1 MKKYSNTRATLAI
14 AKASFRSILRSP
26 SAVVFSLA
34 FPLIFIVVFANIGG
48 SGVKVD
54 VGVAKGTDTLSPIYQ
69 ALKRS
74 SVINLETNVSSDDM
88 KKDLSKGSLD
98 AIIEIKKNAS
108 SSQGTT
114 SPSEGITIYPPLS
127 AQGNTKWPEK
137 FVSPY
142 TVTVQ
147 YTSSSQKGGILKSVL
162 SSSLMQINAEFA
174 KKIGLLTLPQVA
186 ELNETTVTGREYKYI
201 DFILPGQLGFS
212 LLSSGVFGTAF
223 VFLSLRLTLVIKRFF
238 ATPVKRYSIVLGEA
252 LARLTFSLLGAL
264 FILMVGHFAFGFT
277 LIHGVVTVLNMLVLS
292 AIGLIIFM
300 GFGFTISGIAKNEST
315 VPPLSNIITLPQ
327 FLLSGT
333 FFSVTAFPKWLQYVS
348 NALPLTHLNNAM
360 RKVAFEGAGLG
371 DVSHQ
376 LFILLLWGIG
386 VYAVAV
392 KTFKWE

>member
-1 MKKYSNTRATLAI
+1 MNQKYNNTRATLAI

-48 SGVKVD
+48 GGMSIN
-54 VGVAKGTDTLSPIYQ
+54 VGVAKGADTLNPVYKVLAQNKIIHLIKNQ
-69 ALKRS
+69 TTDEMNK
-74 SVINLETNVSSDDM
+74 NLAKGSIDAILDVKVN
-88 KKDLSKGSLD
+88 SKGW
-98 AIIEIKKNAS
+98 
-108 SSQGTT
+108 
-114 SPSEGITIYPPLS
+114 TILPALPAL
-127 AQGNTKWPEK
+127 ANKAPFE
-137 FVSPY
+137 VN
-142 TVTVQ
+142 VQ
-147 YTSSSQKGGILKSVL
+147 YSHASGDKGAVLKSVL
-162 SSSLMQINAEFA
+162 NNIFYNIQSEQF
-174 KKIGLLTLPQVA
+174 KKIQQVSDIPIPNA
-186 ELNETTVTGREYKYI
+186 VDMKETVVSGREFKYI

-252 LARLTFSLLGAL
+252 LARIVFSLLGAL
-264 FILMVGHFAFGFT
+264 FIIMVGHFAFGFT
-277 LIHGVVTVLNMLVLS
+277 LIHGFVTVLNMLVLCT
-292 AIGLIIFM
+292 IGLIIFM
-300 GFGFTISGIAKNEST
+300 GFGFTISGIAKNESS
-315 VPPLSNIITLPQ
+315 VPPISNIITMPQ

-333 FFSVTAFPKWLQYVS
+333 FFSVTAFPVWLQHLS
-348 NALPLTHLNNAM
+348 NVLPLTHLNNAM

-371 DVSHQ
+371 DVTHQ